1 MTDYTRIV
9 AWNDKDA
16 LADGDAAKIISG
28 DDFWIE
34 FGAVAT
40 AVNSK
45 ADSEG
50 DSGQAF
56 STSTAAATS
65 NDTIAAST
73 AYVTSAVSAAT
84 TGQNSAATII
94 AEVYATIYPVGSLY
108 SSTLATNPAAA
119 LGGTW
124 AAFGEGKVMV
134 GIASSGTFATAG
146 ATGGAETHA
155 LSLAEMPVHN
165 HELLIGQTGGN
176 NSDTLVNSGWS
187 VGNYNNEMSGVNNVQ
202 LTGGT
207 DSHNNLQPYVV
218 VYMWKRTA

>member
-1 MTDYTRIV
+1 MSNYTRIV
-9 AWNDKDA
+9 AWNNKDA
-16 LADGDAAKIISG
+16 LADTDTAKVISG
-28 DDFWIE
+28 DDFWTE

-45 ADSEG
+45 ADAAG
-50 DSGQAF
+50 DIGQAF
-56 STSTAAATS
+56 NTSTAAASS
-65 NDTIAAST
+65 NTTVAAST
-73 AYVTSAVSAAT
+73 AYVTSSVSTAT
-84 TGQNSAATII
+84 TGHDTKAVIL
-94 AEVYATIYPVGSLY
+94 AEVYAAIYPVGSLY

-155 LSLAEMPVHN
+155 LSLAEMPVHT
-165 HELLIGQTGGN
+165 HELLIGQGSGP
-176 NSDTLVNSGWS
+176 NSDGLVNTGWS
-187 VGNYNNEMSGVNNVQ
+187 VGNYNNDMSGTNSVQ